1 MRLFKIFFTL
11 GLVLFCFKK
20 PLAQEIKKHPSRE
33 FLDLSGTI
41 GADQGTVSLSYVHNW
56 GIGKSKKF
64 ELGVGGRWTTY
75 FGSKKDFV
83 TAGPASL
90 TRTFTFPFLIVFAG
104 QKEENI
110 DTLTV
115 QRPLINALNVSFNMG
130 YHFSPRFYGGINID
144 VIGFSFGRKSSA
156 ILTSNG
162 VTQTEPVA
170 KPSPFNLLLTGD
182 HDQGSLN
189 SEFFIRYK
197 LAEKWSIKALYQFVF
212 AEYKTTTIFQTA
224 PDGTTVDRFRNKANN
239 AGIGIVYHLK

>member
-1 MRLFKIFFTL
+1 MRLFSIIITL
-11 GLVLFCFKK
+11 ALVLFFNKT
-20 PLAQEIKKHPSRE
+20 LFAQEIKKHPSRE
-33 FLDLSGTI
+33 FIDLSGTI

-56 GIGKSKKF
+56 GMGKSKKF
-64 ELGVGGRWTTY
+64 ELGVGGRLTTY
-75 FGSKKDFV
+75 FGTKKDFV

-130 YHFSPRFYGGINID
+130 YNFSPRFYGGINID

-182 HDQGSLN
+182 HDQGTLN

-197 LAEKWSIKALYQFVF
+197 LADKWSIKALYQFVF
-212 AEYKTTTIFQTA
+212 AEYKTTTIQQTA

>member
-1 MRLFKIFFTL
+1 MMLVRIIISL
-11 GLVLFCFKK
+11 GMVLVVNKSVT
-20 PLAQEIKKHPSRE
+20 AQEIKKYPSRE
-33 FLDLSGTI
+33 FIDLSGTI
-41 GADQGTVSLSYVHNW
+41 GVDQGTLSMSYVHNW
-56 GIGKSKKF
+56 GMGKNKKF

-75 FGSKKDFV
+75 FGTKKDFV

-104 QKEENI
+104 QKVENI

-144 VIGFSFGRKSSA
+144 VLGFSFGRKSSA

-162 VTQTEPVA
+162 ITQTEPVA
-170 KPSPFNLLLTGD
+170 KPSSFNLLLTGD

-197 LAEKWSIKALYQFVF
+197 LAENWSIKALYQFVF
-212 AEYKTTTIFQTA
+212 AEYRTTTIQQTA
-224 PDGTTVDRFRNKANN
+224 PDGTTVERFRNKANN
-239 AGIGIVYHLK
+239 AGIGIVYHLQ